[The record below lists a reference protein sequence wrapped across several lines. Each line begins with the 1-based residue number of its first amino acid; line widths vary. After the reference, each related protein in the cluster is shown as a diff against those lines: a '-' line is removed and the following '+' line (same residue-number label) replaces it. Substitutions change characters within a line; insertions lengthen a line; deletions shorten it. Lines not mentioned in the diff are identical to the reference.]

1 MTELGDL
8 CPGMYTTGGMPI
20 SISVTKCSF
29 ASHKLCLDFWQ
40 EIRRIKV
47 IKCPP
52 NSSLQGDI
60 NSNPNPNLK
69 DKLNTNANPKVTTR
83 WLTLIL
89 DLGDIFKLSMHLIM
103 CISGHH

>member
-1 MTELGDL
+1 MSRNVHNWRHANFNNCDKVFL
-8 CPGMYTTGGMPI
+8 CP
-20 SISVTKCSF
+20 
-29 ASHKLCLDFWQ
+29 SHKLCLDFWQ

-60 NSNPNPNLK
+60 NGNPNPNLK
-69 DKLNTNANPKVTTR
+69 DKLNTNSNPKVTTR

-89 DLGDIFKLSMHLIM
+89 DLGDTL
-103 CISGHH
+103 